1 MDPQNLSVMD
11 RWARSRLQ
19 STVKAVVEALD
30 AYDVVAATSAL
41 ESYADDLSNWYVRL
55 SRRRFWKGG
64 MGKDKVAAY
73 DTLRGALLAVA
84 KLAAPFIPFMAESIY
99 QELRGASDPT
109 SVHFCAYPQL
119 DERERS
125 ETLENQMALGRS
137 IAASGHQAR
146 NLGQVKVRQPL
157 ARAIV
162 ERADAVL
169 SDEVRSLIE
178 QELNVKRLDVLSD
191 ASEFATLAAEP
202 NFRTLG
208 PRLGRAGQ
216 KVAAWI
222 KEQPADSL
230 RERLAQG
237 PIDLPVAGAVV
248 QVLPEDVVYTA
259 VLVPGFVEVAS
270 GVERVLLDIRIDED
284 LRRQG
289 AFREVAHRIQL
300 ARKEAGFD
308 VTDRIVLSYEAGPE
322 LAALLAEHEED
333 LAAEV
338 LASEIRHAIDAGSE
352 YRESIEL
359 PMGRLVIG
367 LARSRAC

>member
-1 MDPQNLSVMD
+1 V
-11 RWARSRLQ
+11 A
-19 STVKAVVEALD
+19 EALD

-84 KLAAPFIPFMAESIY
+84 KLAAPFIPFMAESMY

-125 ETLENQMALGRS
+125 ETLESQMALGRS
-137 IAASGHQAR
+137 IAALGHQAR
-146 NLGQVKVRQPL
+146 NLAQVKVRQPL
-157 ARAIV
+157 ARAVV

-178 QELNVKRLDVLSD
+178 QELNVKRLDVRSD

-208 PRLGRAGQ
+208 PRLGSAGQ

-222 KEQPADSL
+222 KEQPAASL

-237 PIDLPVAGAVV
+237 PAEVLVEGASV
-248 QVLPEDVVYTA
+248 QVLPEDVIYTA

-270 GVERVLLDIRIDED
+270 GAERVLLDVRIDED
-284 LRRQG
+284 LCRQG
-289 AFREVAHRIQL
+289 VLREVAHRVQL

-308 VTDRIVLSYEAGPE
+308 VTDRIVLSYDAGPE

-338 LASEIRHAIDAGSE
+338 LASEIRHAVDEGSE

-359 PMGRLVIG
+359 PLGRLAIG

>member
-1 MDPQNLSVMD
+1 
-11 RWARSRLQ
+11 
-19 STVKAVVEALD
+19 
-30 AYDVVAATSAL
+30 
-41 ESYADDLSNWYVRL
+41 
-55 SRRRFWKGG
+55 

-84 KLAAPFIPFMAESIY
+84 KLAAPFIPFLAEAMY

-109 SVHFCAYPQL
+109 SVHFCAYPQP

-137 IAASGHQAR
+137 IAALGHQAR
-146 NLGQVKVRQPL
+146 NLAQVKVRQPL

-178 QELNVKRLDVLSD
+178 QELNVKRLDVRSD

-208 PRLGRAGQ
+208 PRLGSAGQ
-216 KVAAWI
+216 KVGAWI

-237 PIDLPVAGAVV
+237 PIDLPAGEASV
-248 QVLPEDVVYTA
+248 QVLPEDVIYTA

-270 GVERVLLDIRIDED
+270 GTERVLLDVRIDED

-289 AFREVAHRIQL
+289 TFREVAHRVQL

-308 VTDRIVLSYEAGPE
+308 VTDRIVLSYDAGPE

-338 LASEIRHAIDAGSE
+338 LASEIRHAVDEGSE

-359 PMGRLVIG
+359 PLGRITIG